1 MPVGIAFDDA
11 ASTWVIGTAGLD
23 GATALCAAVAA
34 GSAATS
40 STVPHSPHSG
50 QRPTHFAT
58 EWPHAEQ
65 RNVDLGFATNLS
77 LGQATDTSRH
87 ADRDVSGGAVTL
99 THFPPAH

>member
-34 GSAATS
+34 GSEATS

-58 EWPHAEQ
+58 VWPHAEQ
-65 RNVDLGFATNLS
+65 RNVDLGFATNPS

-87 ADRDVSGGAVTL
+87 GYRDVSGGAVRL
-99 THFPPAH
+99 THFLAAY